1 MRENEHLGRPELP
14 ARSAVPEPSSAA
26 SGADAAGEASALA
39 RHGDPSRQ
47 RPARNRN
54 AADLLKGRGAAWVR
68 PTELLSGLGGR
79 TAGLGI
85 SLQAELSRR
94 TRRLP
99 VTAVTGTRKAVA
111 RKVASRRARRLP
123 PVTAFGVDTP
133 SPSTSRGAIGLR

>member
-1 MRENEHLGRPELP
+1 VTENQHPARPEHP
-14 ARSAVPEPSSAA
+14 ARSAVHEKPAGTSSAET
-26 SGADAAGEASALA
+26 AAEVSALA

-47 RPARNRN
+47 RPARNRK
-54 AADLLKGRGAAWVR
+54 AADLLNGRGAAWVR
-68 PTELLSGLGGR
+68 PTELLSGLSGR

-99 VTAVTGTRKAVA
+99 VTAVKGTRKAVA

-133 SPSTSRGAIGLR
+133 SPSASRGAIGLR